1 MCLDIWHK
9 VGSGD
14 VYEVASSEQNQPR
27 YLKLLCSDICQ
38 ESAKG
43 KSQSRYGVPEQ
54 GLARRVAPMNK
65 DSEIAKLLGYLMHRS
80 SDPRGYSGLRVHYE
94 CAGY

>member
-1 MCLDIWHK
+1 
-9 VGSGD
+9 
-14 VYEVASSEQNQPR
+14 
-27 YLKLLCSDICQ
+27 
-38 ESAKG
+38 
-43 KSQSRYGVPEQ
+43 
-54 GLARRVAPMNK
+54 MNK